1 MISDETHKTLPVG
14 LVTFKGQFVTDW
26 GGMGAALVMASIPTV
41 VIYLFLGDKL
51 EQALSVGSGIK
62 G

>member
-1 MISDETHKTLPVG
+1 
-14 LVTFKGQFVTDW
+14 
-26 GGMGAALVMASIPTV
+26 MASIPTV
-41 VIYLFLGDKL
+41 IIYLILGDKL